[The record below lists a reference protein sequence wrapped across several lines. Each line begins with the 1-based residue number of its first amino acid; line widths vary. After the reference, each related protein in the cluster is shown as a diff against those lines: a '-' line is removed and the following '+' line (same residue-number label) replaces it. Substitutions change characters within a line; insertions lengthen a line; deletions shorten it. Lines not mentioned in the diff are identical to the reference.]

1 MKMKHCTFVSMMMF
15 AAAAVFAQSDLQV
28 LAVVKLNKSESITV
42 RQLKTRVGVYEKQ
55 AGKVLTVDERKQTLD
70 ALIYEKLVT
79 QAAQKADLSIADSQV
94 NQYFLQ
100 SMSQMVGKQV
110 NEQELNT
117 IVRQETK
124 MSLDEFMKQQAGMS
138 VAEYK
143 EYLKAQLT
151 AQQYIVSQ
159 RQNEL
164 QDITPTDEEIRT
176 FYEIHKTNFVWSD
189 MLRLFLVYVPKGN
202 ASVDAKAK
210 AAELLASY
218 KNKKN
223 TRDQIAAQSNAA
235 NSGFQAGEILINKT
249 ESSAIQLGVPY
260 RVLIDLFSQNVGFIS
275 EVQDNE
281 TNCQFYSVIEKYDA
295 KMLALSDIVQPG
307 TTVTVYEYIR
317 QNLGQQ
323 KQMEYLQ
330 KAADEI
336 SKSLDTSGNVER
348 KKTGADLDKLL
359 SW

>member
-1 MKMKHCTFVSMMMF
+1 MKRF
-15 AAAAVFAQSDLQV
+15 AFMSIMVFSVAAMYAQSDLQV

-55 AGKVLTVDERKQTLD
+55 AGKVLTVDERKKTLE

-79 QAAQKADLSIADSQV
+79 QAAQKAGISIADSQI

-110 NEQELNT
+110 SEQELNT

-124 MSLDEFMKQQAGMS
+124 MSLDEFMRQQAGMS

-151 AQQYIVSQ
+151 AQQYIVAH
-159 RQNEL
+159 RQTEL
-164 QDITPTDEEIRT
+164 QGIAPTDEEIRT

-210 AAELLASY
+210 AAELLANY

-223 TRDQIAAQSNAA
+223 TRDQITVQSNAA

-260 RVLIDLFSQNVGFIS
+260 RVLIDLFSQDAGFIS

-281 TNCQFYSVIEKYDA
+281 TNCQFYSVIEKYNA

-317 QNLGQQ
+317 QSLGQQ
-323 KQMEYLQ
+323 QQMDYLQ

-336 SKSLDTSGNVER
+336 SKSLDTGSNVER
-348 KKTGADLDKLL
+348 KKTGAELDKLL
-359 SW
+359 GW

>member
-1 MKMKHCTFVSMMMF
+1 MEMKRCTFVSMMMF
-15 AAAAVFAQSDLQV
+15 AAAAIFAQSDLQV

-55 AGKVLTVDERKQTLD
+55 AGKVLSIDERKQTLD
-70 ALIYEKLVT
+70 ALIYEKLVN
-79 QAAQKADLSIADSQV
+79 QAAQKSGIVIPDSDI

-110 NEQELNT
+110 TEQELNT
-117 IVRQETK
+117 IVRQQTK

-143 EYLKAQLT
+143 DYLKSQLT

-159 RQNEL
+159 RQSEL
-164 QDITPTDEEIRT
+164 QSIAPTDSEIRS
-176 FYEIHKTNFVWSD
+176 FYEMHKANFVWSD
-189 MLRLFLVYVPKGN
+189 MLLLFLVYVPKDSN
-202 ASVDAKAK
+202 AAAAKTK
-210 AAELLASY
+210 AADLLAAY
-218 KNKKN
+218 KNKKS
-223 TRDQIAAQSNAA
+223 TREQLIVQSRAD
-235 NSGFQAGEILINKT
+235 NSNFRAGELLVNKT
-249 ESSAIQLGVPY
+249 ESGAIELGVPFSI
-260 RVLIDLFSQNVGFIS
+260 LIDLFKREKGFIS

-281 TNCQFYSVIEKYDA
+281 TNCQFYSIIEKYDA
-295 KMLALSDIVQPG
+295 KMLAISDVVQPG
-307 TTVTVYEYIR
+307 TTVTVYDYIR

-336 SKSLDTSGNVER
+336 SKSLDTNGNVER
-348 KKTGADLDKLL
+348 KKTGTDLDKFL